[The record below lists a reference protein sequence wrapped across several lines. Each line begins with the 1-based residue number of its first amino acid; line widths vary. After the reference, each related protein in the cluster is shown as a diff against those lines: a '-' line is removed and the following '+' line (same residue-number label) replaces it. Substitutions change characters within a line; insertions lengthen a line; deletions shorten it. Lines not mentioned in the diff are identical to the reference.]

1 VATGSLWSYLTDR
14 SGSQSEPDPETVD
27 HAGSMRTISSA
38 PVAPRV
44 RTHAAWSGQ
53 ELLVWSGVEPDD
65 AKDEAFDIVD
75 DGAAYDPTT
84 DSWRKLPT
92 APISGRA
99 SAAAVWAGD
108 RLVVWGGFSGPDKA
122 LDDGAAYLPDENAWA
137 QLPSAPITGRGYFI
151 PSWPL

>member
-1 VATGSLWSYLTDR
+1 MATGSLWSYLTDR

-122 LDDGAAYLPDENAWA
+122 LDDGRRVP
-137 QLPSAPITGRGYFI
+137 PG
-151 PSWPL
+151 